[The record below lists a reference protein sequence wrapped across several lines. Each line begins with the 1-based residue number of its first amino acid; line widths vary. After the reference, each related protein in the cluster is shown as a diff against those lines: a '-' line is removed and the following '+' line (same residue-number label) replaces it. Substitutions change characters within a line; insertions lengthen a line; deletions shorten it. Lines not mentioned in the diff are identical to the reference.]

1 MRLSISYGLGAALW
15 LMVGSTALADEAAPP
30 QANEAAQSAVAEAN
44 AAPAPS
50 PAPTTASAPAQTFE
64 QQVDEY
70 KIGVHDLLEISVFQV
85 PDLSRSVRVNSR
97 GQITLPMIGAVQAG
111 GLSAQD
117 LEEMLAEKL
126 SESMLQDPQVSVFI
140 KEYVSQR
147 VIIEGEVRKTGSY
160 PIQGRTTL
168 LSALARAEGLG
179 SLADENEIKIIRALP
194 DGQKEIMV
202 FDLEKIRNGRAEDP
216 MIKGDDVVVVEK
228 SAGRSM
234 LTRILDP
241 IRGFV
246 SYGTLR

>member
-1 MRLSISYGLGAALW
+1 MKQRIFYSLVTAVCLSTGNLAQ
-15 LMVGSTALADEAAPP
+15 ADEAP
-30 QANEAAQSAVAEAN
+30 QAAAAPVTAETN
-44 AAPAPS
+44 AA
-50 PAPTTASAPAQTFE
+50 APTPVAGVAQAADS
-64 QQVDEY
+64 QVDEY
-70 KIGVHDLLEISVFQV
+70 KIGIHDLLEISVFQV
-85 PDLSRSVRVNSR
+85 PDLSRLVRVNSR
-97 GQITLPMIGAVQAG
+97 GQITLPMLGAVQAG
-111 GLSAQD
+111 GLSAQELED
-117 LEEMLAEKL
+117 LLAAKL

-140 KEYVSQR
+140 REYVSQR

-194 DGQKEIMV
+194 NGEKEIMV
-202 FDLEKIRNGRAEDP
+202 FDLEQIRNGKAADP
-216 MIKGDDVVVVEK
+216 LIKGDDVVVVER

>member
-1 MRLSISYGLGAALW
+1 MRQQIFYGLGAALW
-15 LMVGSTALADEAAPP
+15 LMASSVALAEETAPQNVAADVDK
-30 QANEAAQSAVAEAN
+30 AAD
-44 AAPAPS
+44 AAPAS
-50 PAPTTASAPAQTFE
+50 TPAPTPAPAQTFG

-70 KIGVHDLLEISVFQV
+70 RIGVHDLLEISVFQV

-111 GLSAQD
+111 GLSAQE
-117 LEEMLAEKL
+117 LEDTLAAKLAEN
-126 SESMLQDPQVSVFI
+126 MLQDPQVSVFI

-194 DGQKEIMV
+194 NGEKEIMV
-202 FDLEKIRNGRAEDP
+202 FDLEQIRNGRAEDP
-216 MIKGDDVVVVEK
+216 MIKGDDVVVVER